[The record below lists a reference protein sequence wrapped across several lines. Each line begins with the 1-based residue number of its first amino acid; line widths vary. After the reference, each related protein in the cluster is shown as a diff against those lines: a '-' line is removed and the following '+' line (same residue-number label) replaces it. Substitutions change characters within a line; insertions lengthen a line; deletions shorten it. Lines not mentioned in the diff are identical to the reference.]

1 MERTFPKPGDS
12 KAQVKVPMKILSFT
26 SKSGA
31 TLVEVLVALVIIAL
45 VILGGGMFFFYGRV
59 AIIREAHRR
68 AALLVASQRLEA
80 LKAADYPE
88 IIPEDFDPGYYHYY
102 IVWRSN
108 WGTLENLIED
118 PGDPSFSYDYV
129 TVDSLTD
136 QRMLTQA
143 EYVDD
148 DGMGDS
154 YDYVEV
160 TVRVEWRDSTTNTV
174 SLTTLVAPS

>member
-1 MERTFPKPGDS
+1 
-12 KAQVKVPMKILSFT
+12 MKILSFT

-31 TLVEVLVALVIIAL
+31 TLVEVVVALFIIAL
-45 VILGGGMFFFYGRV
+45 VILGGGMFFFHGRV

-80 LKAADYPE
+80 LKAADYSEVTP
-88 IIPEDFDPGYYHYY
+88 DSFDPGYDPYY

-108 WGTLENLIED
+108 WDPLENLIED
-118 PGDPSFSYDYV
+118 PSDPNFSYDYV

-136 QRMLTQA
+136 QKMLTQVQ
-143 EYVDD
+143 YRDD
-148 DGMGDS
+148 DGMYDS

-160 TVRVEWRDSTTNTV
+160 TVTVEWHDSTTNTV
-174 SLTTLVAPS
+174 SLTTLVAPH